1 MVLKGIAKLPVD
13 TTLPCVVL
21 MHKFEVIKGIILML
35 EINLKPFPV
44 ITTERLI
51 LRRIAPDDKEE
62 IYKIRSNKIL
72 MQYIDRPLAVS
83 MADAVAL
90 IDKINISF
98 EKNEGITWAVSLK
111 NDPKLIGTIGFWRID
126 KEHHRA
132 EIGYLLQEAF
142 QGKGIMKEAIKAALQ
157 YGFTKLRFHSVEA
170 NVNPA
175 NTASIKLLEQL
186 QFIKEAHFKEN
197 FFYNGRFWD
206 TLVYSVLTTL

>member
-1 MVLKGIAKLPVD
+1 
-13 TTLPCVVL
+13 
-21 MHKFEVIKGIILML
+21 ML
-35 EINLKPFPV
+35 EINLHPFPI

-51 LRRIAPDDKEE
+51 LRRIEIDDKAE
-62 IYKIRSNKIL
+62 IYKIRSNKKL

-83 MADAVAL
+83 MEDAVAL
-90 IDKINISF
+90 IDKINRSL

-111 NDPKLIGTIGFWRID
+111 DDPKLIGTIGFWRID

-142 QGKGIMKEAIKAALQ
+142 HGKGIMKEAIEAVLH
-157 YGFTKLRFHSVEA
+157 YGFTTLHFHSVEA

-197 FFYNGRFWD
+197 YFYNGRFWD
-206 TLVYSVLTTL
+206 TVVYSVLTTV

>member
-21 MHKFEVIKGIILML
+21 MHKFEVIKRIILML

-170 NVNPA
+170 NVNHA

-197 FFYNGRFWD
+197 IFYNGRFWD